1 MKQSINIVWYKRDLR
16 FTDHEPLLNAT
27 KQGIPV
33 LLIYCFEPTLMAYPD
48 CDVRHIRFVW
58 QSLQEMQERLNSVN
72 GVLYIFHIEAI
83 TIFAALA
90 EQYHINGVY
99 SSVETGND
107 LSFQRDKQLAGF
119 FKFSNITW
127 HEYQTAG
134 VIRRLANR
142 GTWAKRWAEKMTSSP
157 AIVDESSIRF
167 VALDTQLY
175 DVLRGDPLPVS
186 VTTHDKNFQP
196 GGESWAWKY
205 LDTFVKDRAENYSR
219 HISKPQLS
227 RRSCSRLSPYLAW
240 GNISMRM
247 VYQYTMQHHDGSKHK
262 RALSNFVS
270 RLYWHCHFIQ
280 KFESNCGI
288 EFYNINASA
297 AAINKVKNA
306 DYIKAWETGQTGYPI
321 VDACMRC
328 VVATGFINFRMRAM
342 VVSFFVF
349 NLWQDWRDAA
359 HFLARQFLDYE
370 PGIHYPQLQM
380 QAGTTIHNTIRMYNP
395 IKNSREH
402 DGEGIFIKNWIPELK
417 DIPADLIHEPWL
429 LTPIEQQLYHCEIG
443 AHYPAPIVSLN
454 DSRKHASDIVYSNRI
469 DLKPSAKNKV

>member
-1 MKQSINIVWYKRDLR
+1 MKQAVNIVWYKRDLR
-16 FTDHEPLLNAT
+16 FTDHEPLFNAAKT
-27 KQGIPV
+27 GIPI
-33 LLIYCFEPTLMAYPD
+33 LLIYCFEPSLMAYPD
-48 CDVRHIRFVW
+48 CDVRHMRFVW
-58 QSLQEMQERLNSVN
+58 QSLQEMQERLDGVN
-72 GVLYIFHIEAI
+72 GRLYIFHNEAVN
-83 TIFAALA
+83 IFEELSGLF
-90 EQYHINGVY
+90 HINGVY
-99 SSVETGND
+99 SSVETGNA
-107 LSFQRDKQLAGF
+107 LSFKRDKHVALF
-119 FKFSNITW
+119 LKEHNILW
-127 HEYQTAG
+127 HEYQTSG
-134 VIRRLANR
+134 VIRRLPNR
-142 GTWAKRWAEKMTSSP
+142 ATWAKKWADKMTSQPS
-157 AIVDESSIRF
+157 IVDESLLKFAVMNI
-167 VALDTQLY
+167 VDYEVMAGDALPETI
-175 DVLRGDPLPVS
+175 
-186 VTTHDKNFQP
+186 TTPDKNFQP

-247 VYQYTMQHHDGSKHK
+247 VYQYTMQHHDASKHK
-262 RALSNFVS
+262 RALSNFES

-280 KFESNCGI
+280 KFESNCSI
-288 EFYNINASA
+288 EFKNINASS
-297 AAINKVKNA
+297 AAITKAKNE
-306 DYIKAWETGQTGYPI
+306 DYIAAWETGCTGYPI

-395 IKNSREH
+395 VKNSREH
-402 DGEGIFIKNWIPELK
+402 DAEGIFIKNWLPELK
-417 DIPADLIHEPWL
+417 DVPADLIHEPWL

-443 AHYPAPIVSLN
+443 VDYQAPLVPLN
-454 DSRKHASDIVYSNRI
+454 DSRKHASDIVYNNRKVAKTS
-469 DLKPSAKNKV
+469 LKNKV